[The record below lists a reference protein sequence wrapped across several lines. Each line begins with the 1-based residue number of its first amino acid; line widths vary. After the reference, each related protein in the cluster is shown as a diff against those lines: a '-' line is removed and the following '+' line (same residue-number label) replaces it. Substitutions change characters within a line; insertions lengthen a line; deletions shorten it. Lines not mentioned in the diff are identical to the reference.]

1 MDRRTTL
8 VLLTALLTSGCV
20 AVPPPAAPSP
30 PARGGE
36 VSPAAVRPP
45 SPLPEWPAPR
55 EAEPRETLAATEP
68 EAGAEAEAGAA
79 PAAGAGPERYRATG
93 KGKRKASVPAA
104 SSRPTVAP
112 ARPRRQP
119 KKPTKPAKPARTES
133 PTGLRALCRQAEGS
147 GAVPSGVVDLCRRT
161 YGR

>member
-30 PARGGE
+30 SARGGE

-45 SPLPEWPAPR
+45 APLPEWPAPR

-68 EAGAEAEAGAA
+68 EAGAA
-79 PAAGAGPERYRATG
+79 PAAGPEPERYRAAG

-104 SSRPTVAP
+104 SRPTVAP
-112 ARPRRQP
+112 APPRRQP
-119 KKPTKPAKPARTES
+119 KKPKKPARTES